1 MGSTRS
7 QTLIYAKQKTPSSYN
22 QQCQPNE
29 KSTTALVYTEKEG
42 ILTFTALMILN
53 KKWYDT
59 RVRKNKIYVDTIY
72 LEGK

>member
-53 KKWYDT
+53 
-59 RVRKNKIYVDTIY
+59 
-72 LEGK
+72 